1 MHLAVLLLSLDLET
15 AVHVP
20 SCNVTKSARTPVIL
34 LLHVL
39 YVQYASLK
47 KASRNMTNHAGGDDL
62 VALDIDRSKTRS
74 FDSCRLLL
82 QHYSYSIIQQTKISV
97 SKTRSLSIL
106 DVLDVECAYSILST
120 LVVVL

>member
-20 SCNVTKSARTPVIL
+20 SCDVTKSARTPVIL

-62 VALDIDRSKTRS
+62 VALDIDRRKQEASTPAGYYCS
-74 FDSCRLLL
+74 ITVIV
-82 QHYSYSIIQQTKISV
+82 SYNKQRYLFLKQG
-97 SKTRSLSIL
+97 R
-106 DVLDVECAYSILST
+106 
-120 LVVVL
+120 